1 MISNKKTRKGE
12 TGTVINNTTKS
23 EFQDNCKSFNN
34 SLA

>member
-12 TGTVINNTTKS
+12 IGTVINNNNKR
-23 EFQDNCKSFNN
+23 EFQDNCQSVNN